1 MNEFQLN
8 DDDVVL
14 IENAEASFINTK
26 LFKIGWFKVGLN
38 RISCYMN
45 NWLKEG
51 FDCEI
56 LQAHGGGW
64 RKGKLRLRLE
74 FVPDELAVPQSSGIV
89 FSPKTEQ

>member
-1 MNEFQLN
+1 MDEFQLN

-14 IENAEASFINTK
+14 MENAEATFVNAK

-38 RISCYMN
+38 RISSYMN

-56 LQAHGGGW
+56 LQARGGGW

-74 FVPDELAVPQSSGIV
+74 FVPDESDEMA
-89 FSPKTEQ
+89 